1 MIPLKIGS
9 RQIGPGY
16 PCYLIAELSANHGQR
31 LEVAM
36 DLIRAAKKS
45 GADAVKLQTYLPD
58 TMTLDSDRP
67 EFLIGEGTLW
77 SGQKLYDLY
86 REAYTPWEWHAP
98 LMDLANHLDMELFS
112 TPFDD
117 TSVTFLESLGV
128 PAYKIA
134 SFELI
139 DLPLIRRVAAT
150 GKPLIMSTG
159 MAIEAEIQEA
169 VDTARD
175 AAASQIALLKCNSAY
190 PASLE
195 EMNLRSMPALSERH
209 NVVVGLSDHTL
220 GTLATT
226 TAIALG
232 ASLIEK
238 HFTLCREDG
247 GPDAAFSLEPE
258 EFSIMVKAVRDTEAA
273 LGSVRFGPTERE
285 RPSTAF
291 RRSLF
296 AVADIRKGEP
306 FTPLNVRCIRPSYG
320 LHPRYLQEI
329 LGGIAAIDI
338 SRGTPLAWDLVSK
351 G

>member
-1 MIPLKIGS
+1 MIPIEIGS

-36 DLIRAAKKS
+36 DLIRAAKEA
-45 GADAVKLQTYLPD
+45 GADAVKLQTYRPD
-58 TMTLDSDRP
+58 TMTLDSNRP
-67 EFLIGEGTLW
+67 EFLIGEGTQW
-77 SGQKLYDLY
+77 SGRKLYDLY
-86 REAYTPWEWHAP
+86 SEAFTPWEWHAP
-98 LMDLANHLDMELFS
+98 LKDLANQLEMDLFS

-117 TSVTFLESLGV
+117 TAVEFLESLGV

-134 SFELI
+134 SFELV
-139 DLPLIRRVAAT
+139 DLPLIRLVAAT
-150 GKPLIMSTG
+150 GKPIIMSTG
-159 MAIEAEIQEA
+159 MATEMEIQEA
-169 VDTARD
+169 IVTARS
-175 AAASQIALLKCNSAY
+175 AGASQIALLKCNSAY

-220 GTLATT
+220 DPLVTT

-238 HFTLCREDG
+238 HFTLRRKDG
-247 GPDAAFSLEPE
+247 GPDAAFSLEPA
-258 EFSIMVKAVRDTEAA
+258 EFSHMVKAVRDTEAA
-273 LGSVRFGPTERE
+273 LGTIHFGPTERE

-296 AVADIRKGEP
+296 AVADIRKGET
-306 FTPLNVRCIRPSYG
+306 FTHLNVRCIRPSYG
-320 LHPRYLQEI
+320 LHPRYLQDI
-329 LGGIAAIDI
+329 LGGTATMDI
-338 SRGTPLAWDLVSK
+338 LRGTPLAWDLISK
-351 G
+351 D